1 VTFQVDA
8 DGLLNVTAEE
18 TTSGAQAHIEVKPS
32 YGLSDGEIETMLRDS
47 MDHAQADLEARRL
60 REQQVEADRVLEALG
75 AALHED
81 GEKFLNPEELGA
93 IQAAARQLGEAR
105 NGADY
110 RAIKQAMERLE
121 SVSTAYVD
129 RRMNANIQKA
139 MAGHAVDEFK

>member
-1 VTFQVDA
+1 MHDELLQ
-8 DGLLNVTAEE
+8 GLHPVQHPAMNLISLCSQSLFA
-18 TTSGAQAHIEVKPS
+18 
-32 YGLSDGEIETMLRDS
+32 L
-47 MDHAQADLEARRL
+47 DLE
-60 REQQVEADRVLEALG
+60 
-75 AALHED
+75 
-81 GEKFLNPEELGA
+81 GA

-105 NGADY
+105 NGSDH